1 MFNVHFLFQQNC
13 NEGDPPCPVILLERF
28 GFEMKKGYRET
39 QLQLLLSPAILLTSD
54 KVTRPNKEN
63 HLAQGHLMLS
73 GFQVTTPKLSGLC
86 I

>member
-1 MFNVHFLFQQNC
+1 
-13 NEGDPPCPVILLERF
+13 
-28 GFEMKKGYRET
+28 MKKGYRET

-63 HLAQGHLMLS
+63 HLTQGHLMLS
-73 GFQVTTPKLSGLC
+73 GFQVFVIIFNTVNE